1 MSNFVLHGS
10 KLPVSEKEDE
20 DKKKVK
26 KSMTTALTLPTQKK
40 IKEENLPERL
50 WAHHLILGRPVLLLP
65 CT

>member
-26 KSMTTALTLPTQKK
+26 KSMTTAPTLPTQKK
-40 IKEENLPERL
+40 IK
-50 WAHHLILGRPVLLLP
+50 
-65 CT
+65 